1 MSALT
6 ITHTHA
12 DGTLIDGTARGDGT
26 AQILKAQGWRWS
38 RTLGS
43 WFIRHSRD
51 RRADTAQINR
61 TATALRG
68 DGFDVDV
75 TIDDTYR
82 TTAEVEADKI
92 DRQGAR
98 VDALA
103 AKADR
108 RAAAAET
115 AWAAD
120 KAAHAALP
128 PGGEPIKIGHH
139 SESRHRRALDKSW
152 NALGK
157 AVTTEREATAARGRA
172 DAAAHTTSARYQP
185 QTVARRID
193 KLAAELRGLERARD
207 GHPRTLFTNSQT
219 GQKMLD
225 EHAPAQGAH
234 RDRVLAE
241 IEHTADELTYWQAVR
256 AEQIAS
262 GKVQTYSRDT
272 VAVGDLVRYAGHWH
286 EVRRVNAKSVTIG
299 SIVGGS
305 GTDRVAYTEI
315 RGHRSAASTAGDAP
329 DSAEEVSCCDHPD
342 APMHCAHDD
351 DKGAF

>member
-38 RTLGS
+38 RSLGS
-43 WFIRHSRD
+43 WYIRHSRD
-51 RRADTAQINR
+51 RRADTAQIDR
-61 TATALRG
+61 TAAALRA

-92 DRQGAR
+92 DRQAAR
-98 VDALA
+98 VNALA

-108 RAAAAET
+108 RAADAET

-139 SESRHRRALDKSW
+139 SESRHRRALDKTW

-157 AVTTEREATAARGRA
+157 AVMTEREATAARGRA
-172 DAAAHTTSARYQP
+172 DAAAHTTTARYQP

-193 KLAAELRGLERARD
+193 KLAAELRSLERTRD
-207 GHPRTLFTNSQT
+207 GHTRTLFTNSQT
-219 GQKMLD
+219 GQKMLE
-225 EHAPAQGAH
+225 EHAPAQRAH

-241 IEHTADELTYWQAVR
+241 IEHTEDELTYWQAVR

-286 EVRRVNAKSVTIG
+286 PVRRVNTKTVTIG

-305 GTDRVAYTEI
+305 GTDCVAYTEI
-315 RGHRSAASTAGDAP
+315 RGHRTAADLDDASTPSNHVA
-329 DSAEEVSCCDHPD
+329 
-342 APMHCAHDD
+342 
-351 DKGAF
+351 